1 MDLWMKTK
9 TYRKGSTEFK
19 TGWMII
25 KLFEKM
31 YKAFMFEDD
40 FGGRVEFIRSSQR
53 DKHPGRRQLYAS
65 L

>member
-9 TYRKGSTEFK
+9 TYRKGSIEFK

-25 KLFEKM
+25 KLFEI
-31 YKAFMFEDD
+31 MFEDD
-40 FGGRVEFIRSSQR
+40 FGERVEFIRPSQR